1 MIASQDDDEPKTMQE
16 ALLSFVSDK
25 WMKAMNDE
33 MESIRTNQLWDL
45 VDLPSR
51 RKAIGN
57 KWVLKIKRKA
67 DGSIERYKARLVV
80 KGYTQN
86 EGVD

>member
-1 MIASQDDDEPKTMQE
+1 MIASQGDDEPKTVQE
-16 ALLSFVSDK
+16 ALLSSVSDE

-33 MESIRTNQLWDL
+33 MESMRTNKVWDL
-45 VDLPSR
+45 VDLLSR

-67 DGSIERYKARLVV
+67 DESIERYK
-80 KGYTQN
+80 T
-86 EGVD
+86 